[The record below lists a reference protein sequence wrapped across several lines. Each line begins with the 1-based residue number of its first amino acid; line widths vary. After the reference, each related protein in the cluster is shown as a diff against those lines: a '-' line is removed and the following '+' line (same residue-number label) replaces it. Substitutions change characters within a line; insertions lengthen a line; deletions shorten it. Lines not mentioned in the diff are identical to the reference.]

1 MMNLQDSAYSR
12 IIDANKPVVFTRCT
26 SLNPVISSGVIA
38 MINGTKTATIT
49 YSADGCKTKAILEKA
64 GKTKE
69 IERKINRKYK
79 KWW

>member
-1 MMNLQDSAYSR
+1 
-12 IIDANKPVVFTRCT
+12 
-26 SLNPVISSGVIA
+26 

-49 YSADGCKTKAILEKA
+49 YSADGCKTKAIVEKA